1 MSARAAIVSS
11 TEWRPAVDRIVA
23 EVALQEQETHLAL
36 LFASSDYCAD
46 FPDLLQEARRRMNA
60 RLLVGCSG
68 QGVIGLDREIERQPA
83 LSVVAFSLP
92 GAHLNALRISQT
104 DVEECTEPEHWR
116 QLTGLNQSDVNGWLI
131 FVDPF
136 TVDAEA
142 LIKGLSAA
150 YPDAPL
156 AGGLASGDFNARR
169 THVFLNEAPYDT
181 GGVLLA
187 IGGDY
192 TLKTLVSQGATPIGQ
207 TWTITDADRNIIKT
221 IAGRPAYEVLVE
233 TVSSLTPEMQERV
246 RTNLLV
252 GLAIDEYKEE
262 FRRGDFQ
269 IRNLMGYDPESG
281 ALAVGAVVRVGQTV
295 QFQLRDPDAA
305 DEDLSHL
312 LSQLKRDLG
321 GERPVG
327 GLLCSCNG
335 RGVGMFGAPN
345 HDARAIAEALDGLPV
360 AGFFC
365 NGEIGPVGR
374 RPFLHGFT
382 ASLALIVRKR

>member
-83 LSVVAFSLP
+83 LSAVAFSLP
-92 GAHLNALRISQT
+92 GARLNALRISQT

-116 QLTGLNQSDVNGWLI
+116 RLTGLNQPDVNGWLI

-142 LIKGLSAA
+142 LINGLSAA

-192 TLKTLVSQGATPIGQ
+192 TLKTIVSQGATPIGQ
-207 TWTITDADRNIIKT
+207 TWTITDAERNIIKT